1 MTYAVTTTHH
11 ASAERQSRADRVA
24 LRCGVPR
31 IPRQSTL
38 PGTFELAGVDV
49 LYVVA
54 QSRDVLVHRSGESIT
69 ITPGLLKTRLHN
81 GLKHPYIR
89 AIAPDG
95 VLPDVV
101 FDGTLGLALDA
112 LHLAGLGVRIEGSEA
127 SPAVYSLLEEGLP
140 RLARGP
146 EPAASAAARIHP
158 TAGRAAEILSAWG
171 PDSVDVVVLSP
182 MFASPRKAP
191 PGYAVFREVAVSDP
205 LGLDTVE
212 AARAAA
218 RRRVVLKLRRDEPA
232 PESWPAGDALIVG
245 RAVEYRILQ
254 C

>member
-112 LHLAGLGVRIEGSEA
+112 LHLAGPAFASREA
-127 SPAVYSLLEEGLP
+127 RRARPSTACSRRGCPDSPADRSQPPQLQLAFTPP
-140 RLARGP
+140 RDAPPRSCPHGAPTASMSWCCPRCSRVLARRLPGTR
-146 EPAASAAARIHP
+146 SS
-158 TAGRAAEILSAWG
+158 GRS
-171 PDSVDVVVLSP
+171 
-182 MFASPRKAP
+182 R
-191 PGYAVFREVAVSDP
+191 
-205 LGLDTVE
+205 
-212 AARAAA
+212 
-218 RRRVVLKLRRDEPA
+218 
-232 PESWPAGDALIVG
+232 
-245 RAVEYRILQ
+245 
-254 C
+254 